1 MAKGKYHEWL
11 TNEGRL
17 KLEAWA
23 RDGLNDEQIAH
34 NMGIAVSTLYIWK
47 DKFLEISESLKRG
60 KEVVDIEV
68 ENALYKKAVGY
79 EVTEIK
85 KEQNEFGE
93 KKIVETTK
101 HIQPDTAAAIFWLKN
116 RRPDKWKDKP
126 MEISREAENDGF
138 IEAMKDTDVW
148 K

>member
-1 MAKGKYHEWL
+1 M
-11 TNEGRL
+11 
-17 KLEAWA
+17 
-23 RDGLNDEQIAH
+23 
-34 NMGIAVSTLYIWK
+34 
-47 DKFLEISESLKRG
+47 EISESLKRG

-148 K
+148 LSLIHI